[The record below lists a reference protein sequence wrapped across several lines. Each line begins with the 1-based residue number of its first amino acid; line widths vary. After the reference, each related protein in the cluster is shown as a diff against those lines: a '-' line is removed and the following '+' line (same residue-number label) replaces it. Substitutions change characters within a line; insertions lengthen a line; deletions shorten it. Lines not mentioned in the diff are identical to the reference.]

1 MRQGCEVFVDRWI
14 EEVQKLFINRDTD
27 DVEELER
34 RLCKVTTRACDQ
46 VDPKNV
52 KAFDNKIMIDG
63 QPHELTA
70 DGKPKKPDDDL

>member
-1 MRQGCEVFVDRWI
+1 MGNMRKCV
-14 EEVQKLFINRDTD
+14 
-27 DVEELER
+27 
-34 RLCKVTTRACDQ
+34 Q

-63 QPHELTA
+63 QPMELSA

>member
-1 MRQGCEVFVDRWI
+1 MKEGCDAFIDRWI
-14 EEVQKLFINRDTD
+14 EEIQKVFIRNTQ
-27 DVEELER
+27 DVEVIEK
-34 RLCKVTTRACDQ
+34 RLCNEITRACVQ

-63 QPHELTA
+63 QPMELSA